1 MSQAA
6 SPEAGE
12 GHRAPFRCVIA
23 DDHPAIIDA
32 VARFLRDENDVD
44 LVGRAADGE
53 QALRLIGERTP
64 DVAVVDIR
72 MPGVTGIDVAR
83 RLSAEG
89 SETAVILY
97 TGYPERALL
106 LDALDAGA
114 RGFLLK
120 EAPLTDLMR
129 AIRIVCGGGT
139 YVDPALAGL
148 LAGPRA
154 AERLPTLT
162 KREREVLRLL
172 ADGMRNEQ
180 VAVQLAISPLTV
192 RTHVKKAMEKLE
204 ADTRTQAVARALRES
219 LIA

>member
-1 MSQAA
+1 MTPVPAT
-6 SPEAGE
+6 E
-12 GHRAPFRCVIA
+12 GGGGSTAPFRCVVA

-32 VARFLRDENDVD
+32 VTRFLRDEDEVE
-44 LVGRAADGE
+44 LVGRATDGE
-53 QALRLIGERTP
+53 RALQLIQERTP

-72 MPGVTGIDVAR
+72 MPSVTGIDVAR
-83 RLSAEG
+83 RLTAANSP
-89 SETAVILY
+89 TAVILY
-97 TGYPERALL
+97 TGYAERSLL

-120 EAPLTDLMR
+120 EAPLTDLIR
-129 AIRIVCGGGT
+129 AIKIVCGGGT

-148 LAGPRA
+148 LAGPQA

-180 VAVQLAISPLTV
+180 VATQLSISPLTV

-204 ADTRTQAVARALRES
+204 ADTRTQAVARALRQS

>member
-1 MSQAA
+1 MSA
-6 SPEAGE
+6 
-12 GHRAPFRCVIA
+12 RYRCIVA

-32 VARFLRDENDVD
+32 VWRFLEDEEEIE
-44 LVGRAADGE
+44 LLGRAGDGQ
-53 QALRLIGERTP
+53 QALALIERMSP
-64 DVAVVDIR
+64 DVAVLDIR
-72 MPGVTGIDVAR
+72 MPVLTGIDVAR
-83 RLSAEG
+83 RLHASDAG
-89 SETAVILY
+89 TCVILY
-97 TGYPERALL
+97 TGYAERALL

-129 AIRIVCGGGT
+129 AIRTVSGGGT

-148 LAGPRA
+148 LAGPQA
-154 AERLPTLT
+154 TERLPALT

-180 VAVQLAISPLTV
+180 VALRLEISPLTV

-204 ADTRTQAVARALRES
+204 ADTRTEAVARALRES
-219 LIA
+219 LIE

>member
-1 MSQAA
+1 MNTNT
-6 SPEAGE
+6 
-12 GHRAPFRCVIA
+12 RYRCIVA

-32 VARFLRDENDVD
+32 VWRFLEDEEEVE
-44 LVGRAADGE
+44 LVGRAGNGD
-53 QALRLIGERTP
+53 QALRLIEREVP
-64 DVAVVDIR
+64 DVAVLDIR
-72 MPGVTGIDVAR
+72 MPVLNGIEVAR
-83 RLSAEG
+83 RVHAG
-89 SETAVILY
+89 ETSTCVILY
-97 TGYPERALL
+97 TGYAERSLL

-129 AIRIVCGGGT
+129 AIRTVSAGGT

-148 LAGPRA
+148 LAGPQA
-154 AERLPTLT
+154 ADRLPALT

-204 ADTRTQAVARALRES
+204 ADTRTEAVARALRES